1 MYCSQSPFSLW
12 RTRQVQLFRYLEDK
26 DVFQRHYTRLLA
38 RRLIYGQSVSD
49 SGEEAMI
56 GKLKVRAALAWRRRC
71 AWEWAPGLL
80 LPVLGRAQAPMAVAE
95 PWPVQWCV
103 RGGDRVPP
111 RAHWQMVCGLEY
123 TAKLQRMF
131 QDVSLSHDLTTSFR
145 SDGDGGRADVD
156 VMVLTSGSWPVQQ
169 SATAMTCSD
178 VRSGR
183 AGERAPSGRFGDVDD
198 PVRGVSIVRTQ
209 ARAPGPSCHW
219 RSEPLRLSMT
229 AVTADDG

>member
-80 LPVLGRAQAPMAVAE
+80 LPGAMWLGVLVLPLFGVL
-95 PWPVQWCV
+95 C
-103 RGGDRVPP
+103 GCVPP
-111 RAHWQMVCGLEY
+111 GLPGLLVWQPQPGCWPGL
-123 TAKLQRMF
+123 LGL
-131 QDVSLSHDLTTSFR
+131 LS
-145 SDGDGGRADVD
+145 G
-156 VMVLTSGSWPVQQ
+156 VL
-169 SATAMTCSD
+169 AA
-178 VRSGR
+178 
-183 AGERAPSGRFGDVDD
+183 
-198 PVRGVSIVRTQ
+198 GVS
-209 ARAPGPSCHW
+209 W
-219 RSEPLRLSMT
+219 
-229 AVTADDG
+229 